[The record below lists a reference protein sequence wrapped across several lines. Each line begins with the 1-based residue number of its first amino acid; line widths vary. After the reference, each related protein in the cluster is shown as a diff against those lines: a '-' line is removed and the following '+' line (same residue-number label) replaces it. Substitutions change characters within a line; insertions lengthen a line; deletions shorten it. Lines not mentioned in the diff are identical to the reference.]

1 MARSDSYL
9 SGSYGREIS
18 DDQTYVSYADSNF
31 RVQDAYAGGQN
42 GGTKRRKKHFKSPFV
57 VFFIVLLLGVV
68 GVTAAFGLTLVNQ
81 AREVKAQAKEVV
93 ALVESVPDSILAG
106 DTSGLPATA
115 NKVVDLSNQISTT
128 VHGRLWNL
136 ATLIPTVGSDIKSV
150 QTLSDTLS
158 DLANNALMPVA
169 NSLQGISIS
178 DLFSNRRVN
187 VEKLTLLANAV
198 SMAAPVFERSAETVE
213 SLPPANLSQVAD
225 YIEKVRAPLSKY
237 GGLLSEVSDFIPLL
251 PDVFG
256 AGGQRLYLLI
266 AQNNAELRSD
276 GGLPGSVGF
285 VQVTDGYIE
294 IGNFRSISHWYVE
307 NYVGETAEE
316 YEFFEGVDLYRDFAQ
331 ITFLPEFERVGQLAV
346 EYIDAYWPGTKIDGV
361 VAIDPTFLQALMKIT
376 KSSTTVQGVTLDGS
390 TTAEVLTHSVYEW
403 FDGSSVNSSSD
414 SFFAL
419 AADACADAVFSNLSK
434 IGLKDLKNLLTGAS
448 TTGHFYL
455 WMADEAEQAA
465 VRKLAFSG
473 NLDYDKTTPQLG
485 VYLNDYTWSKID
497 WYVGCATY
505 VSEPTTNADGSSTYE
520 VTTYVKNYLTSDDA
534 DSLPKY
540 IIGPNSNS
548 GKYCNSDAITR
559 MYLFAPYGGTITDVQ
574 MSYEGPIVF
583 DEMYSYLGS
592 GTVWGHQGHTV
603 QFHTPAQ
610 GRVVITYKVN
620 TTPEATELL
629 TVRQTPMAQSDYGF
643 VNLAWEENTD

>member
-1 MARSDSYL
+1 MF
-9 SGSYGREIS
+9 
-18 DDQTYVSYADSNF
+18 DD
-31 RVQDAYAGGQN
+31 GQN
-42 GGTKRRKKHFKSPFV
+42 GGTRKRKKVYKSPFV
-57 VFFIVLLLGVV
+57 VFFLVLLLGVL

-93 ALVESVPDSILAG
+93 ALVESVPDSVLAG
-106 DTSGLPATA
+106 DIESLPATA

-150 QTLSDTLS
+150 QILSDTLS
-158 DLANNALMPVA
+158 DLANNALMPIS
-169 NSLQGISIS
+169 NSLQGMSIS

-198 SMAAPVFERSAETVE
+198 SMAAPVFERSAATVE

-237 GGLLSEVSDFIPLL
+237 GDLISEISELVPLL

-256 AGGQRLYLLI
+256 ASGERTYLLI

-285 VQVTDGYIE
+285 VTVNDGYID

-307 NYVGETAEE
+307 EYVSETEE
-316 YEFFEGVDLYRDFAQ
+316 EKTFFGGVDLYRDFAQ

-346 EYIDAYWPGTKIDGV
+346 EFIDAYWPGTQIDGV
-361 VAIDPTFLQALMKIT
+361 VAIDPTFLQALMSIT
-376 KSSTTVQGVTLDGS
+376 DSSVDVEGVTLDGS
-390 TTAEVLTHSVYEW
+390 TTAEMLTHSVYEW
-403 FDGSSVNSSSD
+403 YTRSAVSD
-414 SFFAL
+414 ASDAFFAA

-434 IGLKDLKNLLTGAS
+434 ISIKELKNLLTGAS

-455 WMADEAEQAA
+455 WMANEAEQAA

-473 NLDYDKTTPQLG
+473 NLDYDKTQPQLG

-497 WYVGCATY
+497 WYLGCATF

-540 IIGPNSNS
+540 IIGGNSNDA
-548 GKYCNSDAITR
+548 KYCNSDAITR
-559 MYLFAPYGGTITDVQ
+559 VYLFAPYGGSITDVQ

-583 DEMYSYLGS
+583 DVMCEYLDS
-592 GTVWGHQGHTV
+592 GTVWGHQGHV
-603 QFHTPAQ
+603 LQIHTPAQ
-610 GRVVITYKVN
+610 GRVAITYKVN

-629 TVRQTPMAQSDYGF
+629 TVRQTPMAQSDYGYI
-643 VNLAWEENTD
+643 NLAWEEATE